1 MQRITRL
8 LLPLLLLVALAAP
21 ARGGLLPCL
30 DPYYPWSI
38 RVGPYLNVTD
48 PSGRPAWIAGHG
60 WYDQYDY
67 WMEKSYTVQEVHIGD
82 TLTIN
87 LHDTNVSIINGDH
100 GTAYWSVDKT
110 ISHDCWGDGGLVLS
124 TGESFNALYEVN
136 YAKWLATDEPIYC
149 YPEWWGRGCRD
160 GQCCAPTET
169 GYEPPHYSPL
179 HPEPVSEPSSLLL
192 LAIALV
198 IGWGV
203 WATRKKICDL

>member
-1 MQRITRL
+1 MQPLTRL
-8 LLPLLLLVALAAP
+8 LLPLLLLVALVAP

-48 PSGRPAWIAGHG
+48 PSGRPAWVAGHG

-67 WMEKSYTVQEVHIGD
+67 WMEKSNTVQEVHIGD
-82 TLTIN
+82 TLTID

-100 GTAYWSVDKT
+100 GTAYWNVERS

-124 TGESFNALYEVN
+124 TNESFNALYEVN
-136 YAKWLATDEPIYC
+136 YAKWLATGDTYC

-160 GQCCAPTET
+160 ENHCCTPAET
-169 GYEPPHYSPL
+169 GYEPSHYSP
-179 HPEPVSEPSSLLL
+179 HHVEPVSEPSSAVLVLVVIV
-192 LAIALV
+192 IAAVVYL
-198 IGWGV
+198 
-203 WATRKKICDL
+203 KKR